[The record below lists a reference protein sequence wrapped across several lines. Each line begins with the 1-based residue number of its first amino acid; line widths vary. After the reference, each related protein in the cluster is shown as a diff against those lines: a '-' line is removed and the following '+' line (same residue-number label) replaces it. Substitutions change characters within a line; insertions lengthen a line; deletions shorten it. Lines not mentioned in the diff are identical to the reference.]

1 LCGEALTRTA
11 TLNHVRACAAA
22 HDITSGPE
30 LALVQIRVTA
40 PGLPAYWLDVE
51 IKADA
56 KLASLD
62 SFLRDTWLECC
73 GHLSAFNIGMVTY
86 FSRGYDFGLTH
97 PCGSLGD
104 RRTERSMSVRVADV
118 LHLSASGSSTSTILG
133 RPRGCGSRSLTSERE
148 DLGAPECG
156 CSRGTPRRRG
166 CARFVD
172 NHPAPSAR
180 TALATNPTHLPAR
193 CT

>member
-40 PGLPAYWLDVE
+40 PGLAAYWLDVE

-56 KLASLD
+56 
-62 SFLRDTWLECC
+62 
-73 GHLSAFNIGMVTY
+73 
-86 FSRGYDFGLTH
+86 
-97 PCGSLGD
+97 
-104 RRTERSMSVRVADV
+104 
-118 LHLSASGSSTSTILG
+118 
-133 RPRGCGSRSLTSERE
+133 
-148 DLGAPECG
+148 
-156 CSRGTPRRRG
+156 
-166 CARFVD
+166 FVD

-193 CT
+193 CTWTSTNAAKLRVFCRS